1 MSKIDTFGISWRKR
15 IHFTIRSL
23 RLKLGLRPFRF
34 VDRRNGL
41 VVFVPHCA
49 LNQNSRVDG
58 TAERRAAVHEL
69 IQGLLD
75 RGIGIVQ
82 LPCPELLLIGLDRA
96 DSPIREILLEAQPQ
110 SRLCDMACEVA
121 NQIQQY
127 RSCGIKVL
135 GILGKNGSPTC
146 GVEQTYENG
155 QIRSGK
161 GLFIEKLHQIL
172 EIRNMP
178 TNIIGY
184 IDSAPM
190 ESLKTID
197 YWLNQQL

>member
-1 MSKIDTFGISWRKR
+1 M
-15 IHFTIRSL
+15 
-23 RLKLGLRPFRF
+23 
-34 VDRRNGL
+34 
-41 VVFVPHCA
+41 VFVPHCA

-96 DSPIREILLEAQPQ
+96 DSPIREILLGTQPQ
-110 SRLCDMACEVA
+110 SRLCEMACEVA

-127 RSCGIKVL
+127 HSCGIKVL

-155 QIRSGK
+155 QIRSGN

-172 EIRNMP
+172 ETRNMP